1 MPDIIHLLP
10 DTVANQI
17 AAGEVIQRPSSVIKE
32 LVENSV
38 DAGARHIDVLVVDA
52 GRTSIQVID
61 DGKGMSETDAR
72 LAFERHAT
80 SKIRQASDL
89 FTLATMGFRGEA
101 LPSIAAVAMVT
112 LRTHSED
119 SELGTVLTIE
129 GGAITSQEVDGC
141 AVGSNFQVQNLF
153 YNVPARRRFL
163 KSNQT
168 ELANIMQE
176 YVRIALVNPNVSFT
190 LTHNGNVLSSLPAET
205 NLRQRIATV
214 IGKRN
219 GDQLLAVDV
228 DTTLCRLSGFV
239 GKPES
244 ARKRGANQ
252 YFFVNGRFMKH
263 PYFHKAVQEA
273 FDKLVQPSE
282 QVSYFLYF
290 EVDPATIDVNIHPT
304 KTEIKFENETAI
316 WQIIIAAIKEALG
329 RYNAVPTLEFDVD
342 GRPDD
347 IPVYKPDVNASISV
361 NAPNTSAKPDYN
373 PFRNLTAHQGAAPI
387 NWDSMYSNLPKAAS
401 YGEFVPEKE
410 VGVETSSVQTTLYS
424 DEVSLSEMERS
435 AQHYHYRGQY
445 IVTTVRS
452 GLMLID
458 QHRAHMR
465 VLYDRYKAEMVGKP
479 GATQG
484 LLFPEMVQVSLS
496 DVPLVEEVQDELRA
510 LGFDFS
516 SLGGGSFSVN
526 GVPAGIDG
534 LSPQQLFNDMIS
546 ILRDTGQGIE
556 EELHHRI
563 ALALA
568 RNAAIPSGQALSQAE
583 MENLVASLFLSSS
596 PNYGPDGKPIIA
608 VLEHENIE
616 KMFK

>member
-10 DTVANQI
+10 DSVANQI

-38 DAGARHIDVLVVDA
+38 DAGAKHIDVLVVDA

-61 DGKGMSETDAR
+61 DGKGMTETDAR

-80 SKIRQASDL
+80 SKIREASDL

-112 LRTHSED
+112 LRSHSEEA
-119 SELGTVLTIE
+119 ELGTVLTIE
-129 GGAITSQEVDGC
+129 GGKITSQEVDGC
-141 AVGSNFQVQNLF
+141 PVGSNFLVQNLF
-153 YNVPARRRFL
+153 YNVPARRKFL

-168 ELANIMQE
+168 ELSNITQE
-176 YVRIALVNPNVSFT
+176 YERIALVNPGVSFT
-190 LTHNGNVLSSLPAET
+190 LTHNGNLLSSLPAEA

-219 GDQLLAVDV
+219 GEQLLNVDV

-244 ARKRGANQ
+244 ARKRGAHQ

-273 FDKLVQPSE
+273 FDKLIQPSE
-282 QVSYFLYF
+282 QVPYFLYF

-342 GRPDD
+342 GRPDE
-347 IPVYKPDVNASISV
+347 IPVYQGNGISRSSVSTPRVDVES
-361 NAPNTSAKPDYN
+361 DYN
-373 PFRNLTAHQGAAPI
+373 PFRKTSTYRGAAPV
-387 NWDSMYSNLPKAAS
+387 NWDSLYSDLPKAPA
-401 YGEFVPEKE
+401 YGDITPDKE
-410 VGVETSSVQTTLYS
+410 IGVNTVTPQKTLYT
-424 DEVSLSEMERS
+424 DDVSLTEMERS

-458 QHRAHMR
+458 QHRAHVR
-465 VLYDRYKAEMVGKP
+465 VLYDRYKTEMAGKP

-484 LLFPEMVQVSLS
+484 LLFPEMVQLPLS
-496 DVPLVEEVQDELRA
+496 DVPLIEEVQDELHS

-516 SLGGGSFSVN
+516 SLGGGGFSIQ
-526 GVPAGIDG
+526 GVPAGIEG

-546 ILRDTGQGIE
+546 ILRENGQGLE
-556 EELHHRI
+556 DELHHRI
-563 ALALA
+563 ALSLA
-568 RNAAIPSGQALSQAE
+568 RNAAMPSGQVLSQTE

-596 PNYGPDGKPIIA
+596 PNFGPDGKTIIA
-608 VLEHENIE
+608 VLEHESIE